1 MLQATPLTEG
11 WILRHSDGTVDELPA
26 VVPGC
31 VHTDLLAAGVIPD
44 PFLGRNETEVAWVGR
59 RDWTYETD
67 LVPMNGHEQTD
78 LVFDGLDTV
87 AEILLDGR
95 LLGRTRNMHRSYRF
109 DVTGMSGRL
118 AVRFVSAYAEAEAV
132 RGKLGERPA
141 AYAEPYQ
148 YLRKMACSF
157 GWDWG
162 PTLVTAG
169 IWRPVRLER
178 WSTARI
184 ARVRPL
190 VTVEQGV
197 GVVELAV
204 DVERARVEAPL
215 TVEATVG
222 GEQVRA
228 SVDGTQGVVRLE
240 VPGARLWWP
249 RGYGEQP
256 LYDVELT
263 LLHEG
268 RPLDVWRRRVGFRSV
283 ELDRSADAHGTGFTL
298 VVNGERLFAR
308 GVNWIPDDVFPSR
321 VTRER
326 YRERLEQAAD
336 AGVDLVR
343 VWGGGIYESED
354 FYDACDELGLL
365 VWQDFPFACAAYP
378 EEQPLRGE
386 VEAEARENVVRLMP
400 HPALVL
406 WNGNNENLWGF
417 RDWGWEAGLAGDS
430 WGEGYYLGVLPR
442 VVAELDP
449 TRPYTAG
456 SPWSGS
462 WEHHPN
468 DPAHGTH
475 HSWEVWN
482 REDYAEYR
490 AEVPRFVAE
499 FGWQAPP
506 AYATLAGA
514 LPGEVLAADSPGV
527 LHHQKADDGNGKLR
541 RGLERHFAFPEGDFD
556 RWHYLMQVNQARA
569 VAAGIEHWRSHW
581 PVCAGTVVWQLNDCW
596 PVTSW
601 AAIDGDGREK
611 PLYHELRRLYA
622 DRLLTVQMRGQ
633 QLVLA
638 AVNQAGEPWAGVLRL
653 RRMSVDGTVIDEAE
667 LDFHAARRTVTD
679 VTVPPELVPVGAKEF
694 LVADAGGDGGADRGG
709 ALGTGQGS
717 AGGASAGWGGAAG
730 TGQGSAG
737 GASAGWGGAAGTGQ
751 GSAGGAS
758 AGWGGAAGTDVGA
771 AAVAGAGR
779 GSETASGAGAGHGA
793 GTEVSA
799 AGCAGAGWGGAAGTD
814 VGAAAVAG
822 AGRGS
827 ETASGAGA
835 GHGGDTEVSA
845 AAGAGA
851 SHGSG
856 AESSASQD
864 AGAGAGQDADTEVSA
879 AAGASAVHGAGAESS
894 ARLGAG
900 ADAGVRAGG
909 LRALYFPSS
918 DREIPYP
925 RPEFDVVVAAGGVTV
940 TARTLVRDL
949 LLQVDRLDPA
959 ARADRGL
966 VTLLPGER
974 VTIGVSGWKTPDPDA
989 ARSALY
995 CLEPSR

>member
-1 MLQATPLTEG
+1 MRQVTPLTDG
-11 WILRHSDGTVDELPA
+11 WVLRDPDGTGDPLPA

-31 VHTDLLAAGVIPD
+31 VHTDLLAAGLIPD
-44 PFLGRNETEVAWVGR
+44 PFLGRNEAEVAWVGR
-59 RDWTYETD
+59 RDWTYETE
-67 LVPMNGHEQTD
+67 LAAGPGAHERTD

-95 LLGRTRNMHRSYRF
+95 PLGRVRNMHRSYRF
-109 DVTGMSGRL
+109 DVTGLSGRL
-118 AVRFVSAYAEAEAV
+118 AVRFASAYAEAEAV
-132 RGKLGERPA
+132 RGRLGERPG
-141 AYAEPYQ
+141 AYAEPYP
-148 YLRKMACSF
+148 YVRKMACSF

-169 IWRPVRLER
+169 IWRPVRLEH

-190 VTVEQGV
+190 VTVEG
-197 GVVELAV
+197 GAGRVELAV
-204 DVERARVEAPL
+204 EVERARIEAPL
-215 TVEATVG
+215 TVEASVG
-222 GEQVRA
+222 GVRVRA
-228 SVDGTQGVVRLE
+228 GIDGTHGTVRLE
-240 VPGARLWWP
+240 VPDVRLWWP

-256 LYDVELT
+256 LYDLELT
-263 LLHEG
+263 LLHGEE
-268 RPLDVWRRRVGFRSV
+268 PLDGWRRRIGFRTV
-283 ELDRSADAHGTGFTL
+283 GLDTSPDAHGTGFTL

-321 VTRER
+321 ITRER
-326 YRERLEQAAD
+326 YRRRLEQAAG

-400 HPALVL
+400 HPSLVL

-417 RDWGWEAGLAGDS
+417 RDWDWEPGLAGDS

-462 WEHHPN
+462 WRHHPN

-482 REDYAEYR
+482 RADYADYR
-490 AEVPRFVAE
+490 LHVPRFVAE

-506 AYATLAGA
+506 AYATLRRA
-514 LPGEVLAADSPGV
+514 LPGEELAPDSPGM
-527 LHHQKADDGNGKLR
+527 LHHQKADDGNGKLE
-541 RGLERHFAFPEGDFD
+541 RGLGRHFAVPEGDFD
-556 RWHYLMQVNQARA
+556 RWHYLAQVNQARA

-622 DRLLTVQMRGQ
+622 DRLLTLRAHADG
-633 QLVLA
+633 LTLA
-638 AVNQAGEPWAGVLRL
+638 AVNQSAEGWHGTLRL
-653 RRMSVDGTVIDEAE
+653 RRMSVGGTVIAEASPA
-667 LDFHAARRTVTD
+667 LAAGGRTVAEIP
-679 VTVPPELVPVGAKEF
+679 VPGGLVPAGPEEF
-694 LVADAGGDGGADRGG
+694 LVADAD
-709 ALGTGQGS
+709 
-717 AGGASAGWGGAAG
+717 
-730 TGQGSAG
+730 
-737 GASAGWGGAAGTGQ
+737 
-751 GSAGGAS
+751 
-758 AGWGGAAGTDVGA
+758 TD
-771 AAVAGAGR
+771 
-779 GSETASGAGAGHGA
+779 
-793 GTEVSA
+793 
-799 AGCAGAGWGGAAGTD
+799 
-814 VGAAAVAG
+814 
-822 AGRGS
+822 
-827 ETASGAGA
+827 
-835 GHGGDTEVSA
+835 
-845 AAGAGA
+845 
-851 SHGSG
+851 
-856 AESSASQD
+856 
-864 AGAGAGQDADTEVSA
+864 
-879 AAGASAVHGAGAESS
+879 
-894 ARLGAG
+894 
-900 ADAGVRAGG
+900 G
-909 LRALYFPSS
+909 LRALHFPVP
-918 DREIPYP
+918 DREVAYP
-925 RPEFDVVVAAGGVTV
+925 RPEFEVALAPGGITV

-949 LLQVDRLDPA
+949 LLQADRLDPD

-974 VTIGVSGWKTPDPDA
+974 VTIGVRGWKTPDPDS
-989 ARSALY
+989 ARRALY
-995 CLEPSR
+995 CVEPTR

>member
-1 MLQATPLTEG
+1 MRQVTPLTEG
-11 WILRHSDGTVDELPA
+11 WILRHPDGTGDALPA
-26 VVPGC
+26 SVPGC
-31 VHTDLLAAGVIPD
+31 VHTDLLAAGLIPD

-59 RDWTYETD
+59 REWTYETE
-67 LVPMNGHEQTD
+67 LTAGAGPHEQTD

-95 LLGRTRNMHRSYRF
+95 PLGRTRNMHRSYRF
-109 DVTGMSGRL
+109 DVTGLSGRL
-118 AVRFVSAYAEAEAV
+118 TVRFASAYAEAEAV
-132 RGKLGERPA
+132 RGRLGERPG

-190 VTVEQGV
+190 VTVEDGV
-197 GVVELAV
+197 GQIELAV
-204 DVERARVEAPL
+204 DVERSRVEAPL
-215 TVEATVG
+215 TLEASAG
-222 GEQVRA
+222 GVRA
-228 SVDGTQGVVRLE
+228 RARIDGTAGTVRLR
-240 VPGARLWWP
+240 VPDVRLWWP
-249 RGYGEQP
+249 RGYGGQP

-263 LLHEG
+263 LSHGDEA
-268 RPLDVWRRRVGFRSV
+268 LDAWRRRTGFRTV
-283 ELDRSADAHGTGFTL
+283 ELDTSADAHGTGFTL

-321 VTRER
+321 ITRER
-326 YRERLEQAAD
+326 YRHRLEQAAG

-343 VWGGGIYESED
+343 VWGGGIYEDED

-400 HPALVL
+400 HPSLVL

-417 RDWGWEAGLAGDS
+417 RDWDWEQGLAGDS

-462 WEHHPN
+462 WRHHPN

-482 REDYAEYR
+482 RADYADYR
-490 AEVPRFVAE
+490 RDVPRFVAE

-506 AYATLAGA
+506 AYATLRRA
-514 LPGEVLAADSPGV
+514 LPDEELAPDSPGM
-527 LHHQKADDGNGKLR
+527 LHHQKAEDGNGKLE
-541 RGLERHFAFPEGDFD
+541 RGLARHFAVPEGDFD
-556 RWHYLMQVNQARA
+556 RWHYLTQVNQARA
-569 VAAGIEHWRSHW
+569 VAAGVEHWRSHW

-622 DRLLTVQMRGQ
+622 DRLLTVRADGDG
-633 QLVLA
+633 LVVA
-638 AVNQAGEPWAGVLRL
+638 AVNQSAEDWRGTLRL
-653 RRMSVDGTVIDEAE
+653 RRMSVDGAPIAEAAPA
-667 LDFHAARRTVTD
+667 LDAGGRTVA
-679 VTVPPELVPVGAKEF
+679 VVEVPVELLPDGPGEF
-694 LVADAGGDGGADRGG
+694 LVADA
-709 ALGTGQGS
+709 
-717 AGGASAGWGGAAG
+717 
-730 TGQGSAG
+730 
-737 GASAGWGGAAGTGQ
+737 
-751 GSAGGAS
+751 
-758 AGWGGAAGTDVGA
+758 
-771 AAVAGAGR
+771 
-779 GSETASGAGAGHGA
+779 
-793 GTEVSA
+793 
-799 AGCAGAGWGGAAGTD
+799 
-814 VGAAAVAG
+814 
-822 AGRGS
+822 
-827 ETASGAGA
+827 
-835 GHGGDTEVSA
+835 
-845 AAGAGA
+845 
-851 SHGSG
+851 
-856 AESSASQD
+856 
-864 AGAGAGQDADTEVSA
+864 DAD
-879 AAGASAVHGAGAESS
+879 
-894 ARLGAG
+894 
-900 ADAGVRAGG
+900 GVRAWH
-909 LRALYFPSS
+909 FPAP

-925 RPEFDVVVAAGGVTV
+925 RPEFEVALAPDGITV

-949 LLQVDRLDPA
+949 LLQADRLDPG

-966 VTLLPGER
+966 VTLLPGEQ
-974 VTIGVSGWKTPDPDA
+974 VTIGVRGWKTPDPDT

-995 CLEPSR
+995 CVEPTR

>member
-1 MLQATPLTEG
+1 MLQATPLTDG
-11 WILRHSDGTVDELPA
+11 WTLRHPEGTAAALPA
-26 VVPGC
+26 AVPGC
-31 VHTDLLAAGVIPD
+31 VHTDLLAAGLIPD
-44 PFLGRNETEVAWVGR
+44 PFLGRNEAEVAWVGR

-67 LVPMNGHEQTD
+67 LDAASDQEQTD

-87 AEILLDGR
+87 AEILMDGQ
-95 LLGRTRNMHRSYRF
+95 LLGRVRNMHRAYRF
-109 DVTGMSGRL
+109 DVTGLSGRL
-118 AVRFVSAYAEAEAV
+118 SVRFASAYAEAEAV

-148 YLRKMACSF
+148 YVRKMACSF

-169 IWRPVRLER
+169 IWRPVRLEH

-190 VTVEQGV
+190 VTVEQGA
-197 GVVELAV
+197 GHVELAI
-204 DVERARVEAPL
+204 DVERTRVEAPL

-222 GEQVRA
+222 GVRA
-228 SVDGTQGVVRLE
+228 RAEIDGTSGAVRLQ
-240 VPGARLWWP
+240 VPDARLWWP

-263 LLHEG
+263 LLHGEDA
-268 RPLDVWRRRVGFRSV
+268 LDVWRRRIGFRTV
-283 ELDRSADAHGTGFTL
+283 ELDRRADEHGTGFTFA
-298 VVNGERLFAR
+298 VNGERLFAR
-308 GVNWIPDDVFPSR
+308 GVNWIPDDAFPSR
-321 VTRER
+321 ITRER
-326 YRERLEQAAD
+326 YRERLRQAAD

-400 HPALVL
+400 HPSLVL

-417 RDWGWEAGLAGDS
+417 RDWGWESRLAGDS
-430 WGEGYYLGVLPR
+430 WGEGYYLGLLPR

-462 WEHHPN
+462 WERHPN

-482 REDYAEYR
+482 REDYPDYR
-490 AEVPRFVAE
+490 LSVPRFVAE

-506 AYATLAGA
+506 AYATLRRA
-514 LPGEVLAADSPGV
+514 LPGEELAPDSPGM

-556 RWHYLMQVNQARA
+556 RWHYLTQVNQARA

-622 DRLLTVQMRGQ
+622 DRLLTLQVRERG
-633 QLVLA
+633 LELA
-638 AVNQAGEPWAGVLRL
+638 VVNQAAEVWQGVVRL
-653 RRMSVDGTVIDEAE
+653 RRMSVEGGVVGEARVGFGADRRAVALIAVPKE
-667 LDFHAARRTVTD
+667 LEPAG
-679 VTVPPELVPVGAKEF
+679 PKEF
-694 LVADAGGDGGADRGG
+694 LVADSD
-709 ALGTGQGS
+709 
-717 AGGASAGWGGAAG
+717 
-730 TGQGSAG
+730 
-737 GASAGWGGAAGTGQ
+737 
-751 GSAGGAS
+751 
-758 AGWGGAAGTDVGA
+758 
-771 AAVAGAGR
+771 
-779 GSETASGAGAGHGA
+779 
-793 GTEVSA
+793 
-799 AGCAGAGWGGAAGTD
+799 
-814 VGAAAVAG
+814 
-822 AGRGS
+822 
-827 ETASGAGA
+827 
-835 GHGGDTEVSA
+835 
-845 AAGAGA
+845 
-851 SHGSG
+851 
-856 AESSASQD
+856 
-864 AGAGAGQDADTEVSA
+864 
-879 AAGASAVHGAGAESS
+879 
-894 ARLGAG
+894 
-900 ADAGVRAGG
+900 G
-909 LRALYFPSS
+909 LRALHFPVP
-918 DREIPYP
+918 DREVAHPW
-925 RPEFDVVVAAGGVTV
+925 PEFDVALAPGGVV
-940 TARTLVRDL
+940 VRARTLVRDL
-949 LLQVDRLDPA
+949 LLQADRLHPD

-966 VTLLPGER
+966 VTLLPGEE
-974 VTIGVSGWKTPDPDA
+974 VTIGVRGWETPDAAA

-995 CLEPSR
+995 CMEPSR

>member
-1 MLQATPLTEG
+1 MLQDTPLTEG
-11 WILRHSDGTVDELPA
+11 WILRHEGGELPA
-26 VVPGC
+26 AVPGC
-31 VHTDLLAAGVIPD
+31 VHTDLLAAGAIPD

-67 LVPMNGHEQTD
+67 LPATNGHEQTD
-78 LVFDGLDTV
+78 LVFEGLDTA
-87 AEILLDGR
+87 AEVLLDGR

-109 DVTGMSGRL
+109 DVTGLEGRL
-118 AVRFVSAYAEAEAV
+118 SVRFVSAYAEAEAV
-132 RGKLGERPA
+132 RGKVGERPA
-141 AYAEPYQ
+141 AYSEPFQ
-148 YLRKMACSF
+148 YIRKMACSF

-169 IWRPVRLER
+169 IWRPARLEH

-190 VTVEQGV
+190 VTVEV
-197 GVVELAV
+197 EHRLGVVELAV
-204 DVERARVEAPL
+204 DVERTRVEAPL
-215 TVEATVG
+215 DVEATVG
-222 GEQVRA
+222 GVRVRA
-228 SVDGTQGVVRLE
+228 SLDGASGVVRLE
-240 VPGARLWWP
+240 VPDVRLWWP

-256 LYDVELT
+256 LYDVELM
-263 LLHEG
+263 LSHG
-268 RPLDVWRRRVGFRSV
+268 DDVLDVWRRRVGFRSV
-283 ELDRSADAHGTGFTL
+283 ELDTSEDEHGTGFTF
-298 VVNGERLFAR
+298 VINGERIFAR

-321 VTRER
+321 ITRER
-326 YRERLEQAAD
+326 YRERLTQAVA

-343 VWGGGIYESED
+343 VWGGGIYESAD

-400 HPALVL
+400 HPSLVL

-417 RDWGWEAGLAGDS
+417 RDWGWESRLGGDS

-462 WEHHPN
+462 WERHPN

-490 AEVPRFVAE
+490 REVPRFMAE

-506 AYATLAGA
+506 AYATLRRA
-514 LPGEVLAADSPGV
+514 LPGEKLAADSPGM
-527 LHHQKADDGNGKLR
+527 LHHQKAEDGNGKLR

-556 RWHYLMQVNQARA
+556 RWHYLTQVNQARA
-569 VAAGIEHWRSHW
+569 VATGIEHWRSNW

-622 DRLLTVQMRGQ
+622 DRLLTVQGRA
-633 QLVLA
+633 VA
-638 AVNQAGEPWAGVLRL
+638 AVNQGAREWAGVVRL
-653 RRMSVDGTVIDEAE
+653 RRMSVEGVVIGEASVEFAAGARAVALVDVPKE
-667 LDFHAARRTVTD
+667 L
-679 VTVPPELVPVGAKEF
+679 EPVEAKEF
-694 LVADAGGDGGADRGG
+694 LV
-709 ALGTGQGS
+709 
-717 AGGASAGWGGAAG
+717 
-730 TGQGSAG
+730 
-737 GASAGWGGAAGTGQ
+737 
-751 GSAGGAS
+751 
-758 AGWGGAAGTDVGA
+758 V
-771 AAVAGAGR
+771 
-779 GSETASGAGAGHGA
+779 
-793 GTEVSA
+793 
-799 AGCAGAGWGGAAGTD
+799 
-814 VGAAAVAG
+814 
-822 AGRGS
+822 
-827 ETASGAGA
+827 
-835 GHGGDTEVSA
+835 
-845 AAGAGA
+845 
-851 SHGSG
+851 
-856 AESSASQD
+856 
-864 AGAGAGQDADTEVSA
+864 DAD
-879 AAGASAVHGAGAESS
+879 
-894 ARLGAG
+894 
-900 ADAGVRAGG
+900 G
-909 LRALYFPSS
+909 LRALYFPAP

-925 RPEFDVVVAAGGVTV
+925 RPEFDVAVAPGSVTV
-940 TARTLVRDL
+940 TAHTLVRDL
-949 LLQVDRLDPA
+949 LLQADRLDPA

-974 VTIGVSGWKTPDPDA
+974 VTIGVSGWKTPDAAA
-989 ARSALY
+989 ARSALF
-995 CLEPSR
+995 CMEPAR

>member
-1 MLQATPLTEG
+1 MLEATPLTEG
-11 WILRHSDGTVDELPA
+11 WVLRHEGEELPA
-26 VVPGC
+26 AVPGC

-44 PFLGRNETEVAWVGR
+44 PFLGANETEVAWVAR
-59 RDWTYETD
+59 REWTYETE
-67 LVPMNGHEQTD
+67 LPAGAGGHEQTD

-87 AEILLDGR
+87 AEVTVDGR
-95 LLGRTRNMHRSYRF
+95 VLGRTRNMHRSHRF
-109 DVTGMSGRL
+109 DVTGLEGRL
-118 AVRFVSAYAEAEAV
+118 SVRFVSAYAEAEAV
-132 RGKLGERPA
+132 RGRVGERPA

-148 YLRKMACSF
+148 YVRKMACSF

-169 IWRPVRLER
+169 IWRPVRLES

-190 VTVEQGV
+190 VTVEDGL
-197 GVVELAV
+197 GVVELRIE
-204 DVERARVEAPL
+204 VERSRVEAPL
-215 TVEATVG
+215 AVAATVG
-222 GEQVRA
+222 GVRA
-228 SVDGTQGVVRLE
+228 RGEIEGSAGVVRLR
-240 VPGARLWWP
+240 VPDARLWWP

-256 LYDVELT
+256 LYEVELT

-268 RPLDVWRRRVGFRSV
+268 DALDVWRRRVGFRTV
-283 ELDRSADAHGTGFTL
+283 RLDSSADAHGTGFTL

-326 YRERLEQAAD
+326 YRERLGQAAR

-343 VWGGGIYESED
+343 VWGGGIYESGD

-400 HPALVL
+400 HPSLVL

-417 RDWGWEAGLAGDS
+417 RDWGWEARLAGDS

-449 TRPYTAG
+449 TRPYTPG

-462 WEHHPN
+462 WERHPN

-482 REDYAEYR
+482 RADYGEYR
-490 AEVPRFVAE
+490 REVPRFVAE

-506 AYATLAGA
+506 AYATLRRA
-514 LPGEVLAADSPGV
+514 LPGEALAPDSPGM
-527 LHHQKADDGNGKLR
+527 LHHQKADDGNGKLE
-541 RGLERHFAFPEGDFD
+541 RGLAGHFAVPKGDFD
-556 RWHYLMQVNQARA
+556 RWHYLTQVNQARA

-581 PVCAGTVVWQLNDCW
+581 PACAGTIVWQLNDCW

-622 DRLLTVQMRGQ
+622 DRLLTLQSRERG
-633 QLVLA
+633 LLLA
-638 AVNQAGEPWAGVLRL
+638 AVNQSGRAWTGTVTL
-653 RRMSVDGTVIDEAE
+653 RRMSVQGAVVAEAGVEFRAERRAVASVEVPRE
-667 LDFHAARRTVTD
+667 LEPAG
-679 VTVPPELVPVGAKEF
+679 PEEF
-694 LVADAGGDGGADRGG
+694 LVADAD
-709 ALGTGQGS
+709 
-717 AGGASAGWGGAAG
+717 
-730 TGQGSAG
+730 
-737 GASAGWGGAAGTGQ
+737 
-751 GSAGGAS
+751 
-758 AGWGGAAGTDVGA
+758 
-771 AAVAGAGR
+771 
-779 GSETASGAGAGHGA
+779 
-793 GTEVSA
+793 
-799 AGCAGAGWGGAAGTD
+799 
-814 VGAAAVAG
+814 
-822 AGRGS
+822 
-827 ETASGAGA
+827 
-835 GHGGDTEVSA
+835 
-845 AAGAGA
+845 
-851 SHGSG
+851 
-856 AESSASQD
+856 
-864 AGAGAGQDADTEVSA
+864 
-879 AAGASAVHGAGAESS
+879 
-894 ARLGAG
+894 
-900 ADAGVRAGG
+900 G
-909 LRALYFPSS
+909 LRAMWFSVP
-918 DREIPYP
+918 DREVPYP
-925 RPEFDVVVAAGGVTV
+925 KPEFDVTVAPGAVTV

-949 LLQVDRLDPA
+949 LLQADRLRPE

-974 VTIGVSGWKTPDPDA
+974 VTIGVSGWENPDPDA
-989 ARSALY
+989 ARAALY
-995 CLEPSR
+995 CLEPTA

>member
-1 MLQATPLTEG
+1 MLQATPLTDG
-11 WILRHSDGTVDELPA
+11 WILRHEGAALPA
-26 VVPGC
+26 TVPGC
-31 VHTDLLAAGVIPD
+31 VHTDLLAAEAIPD
-44 PFLGRNETEVAWVGR
+44 PFLGRAEAEVAWVGR
-59 RDWTYETD
+59 RDWTYEAD
-67 LVPMNGHEQTD
+67 LTGTPAHPAHEHHDQHEQTD

-87 AEILLDGR
+87 AEVLLDGR
-95 LLGRTRNMHRSYRF
+95 LLGRVRNMHRSYRF

-118 AVRFVSAYAEAEAV
+118 AVRFASAYAEAEAV

-169 IWRPVRLER
+169 IWRPVRIEQ

-190 VTVEQGV
+190 VRVEEGTGQ
-197 GVVELAV
+197 VELVV
-204 DVERARVEAPL
+204 DVERTRVEAPL
-215 TVEATVG
+215 DVEATVG
-222 GEQVRA
+222 GVRA
-228 SVDGTQGVVRLE
+228 RAGIEGSGGVVRLT
-240 VPGARLWWP
+240 VPDVDLWWP

-256 LYDVELT
+256 LYDVELR
-263 LLHEG
+263 LLHG
-268 RPLDVWRRRVGFRSV
+268 DDVLDVWRRRIGFRTV
-283 ELDRSADAHGTGFTL
+283 ELDRRPDAHGTGFTL

-326 YRERLEQAAD
+326 YRRRLEQAAD

-343 VWGGGIYESED
+343 IWGGGIYESED

-400 HPALVL
+400 HPSLVL

-417 RDWGWEAGLAGDS
+417 RDWEWEPRLAGES

-462 WEHHPN
+462 WDHHPN

-482 REDYAEYR
+482 REDYADYR
-490 AEVPRFVAE
+490 LSVPRFVAE

-506 AYATLAGA
+506 AYATLRRA
-514 LPGEVLAADSPGV
+514 LPGEELAPDSPGM

-541 RGLERHFAFPEGDFD
+541 RGLERHFAVPEGDFEKGFEADFD
-556 RWHYLMQVNQARA
+556 RWHYLTQVNQARA

-622 DRLLTVQMRGQ
+622 DRLLTLQERGRG
-633 QLVLA
+633 LEA
-638 AVNQAGEPWAGVLRL
+638 AVVNQAAREWSGAVRL
-653 RRMSVDGTVIDEAE
+653 RRMAVEGAVLGEVSVGFAAGGRAVARVGVPRE
-667 LDFHAARRTVTD
+667 LEPAG
-679 VTVPPELVPVGAKEF
+679 PKEF
-694 LVADAGGDGGADRGG
+694 LVAD
-709 ALGTGQGS
+709 
-717 AGGASAGWGGAAG
+717 
-730 TGQGSAG
+730 
-737 GASAGWGGAAGTGQ
+737 
-751 GSAGGAS
+751 
-758 AGWGGAAGTDVGA
+758 
-771 AAVAGAGR
+771 VA
-779 GSETASGAGAGHGA
+779 
-793 GTEVSA
+793 
-799 AGCAGAGWGGAAGTD
+799 
-814 VGAAAVAG
+814 
-822 AGRGS
+822 
-827 ETASGAGA
+827 
-835 GHGGDTEVSA
+835 
-845 AAGAGA
+845 
-851 SHGSG
+851 
-856 AESSASQD
+856 
-864 AGAGAGQDADTEVSA
+864 
-879 AAGASAVHGAGAESS
+879 
-894 ARLGAG
+894 
-900 ADAGVRAGG
+900 G
-909 LRALYFPSS
+909 LRAVRFPVP
-918 DREIPYP
+918 DREVPYP
-925 RPEFDVVVAAGGVTV
+925 RPEFDIALVPGGISV

-949 LLQVDRLDPA
+949 LLQADRLDPDA
-959 ARADRGL
+959 VADRGL
-966 VTLLPGER
+966 VTLLPGEE
-974 VTIGVSGWKTPDPDA
+974 VTIGVRGWETPDAEA

-995 CLEPSR
+995 CMEPSR